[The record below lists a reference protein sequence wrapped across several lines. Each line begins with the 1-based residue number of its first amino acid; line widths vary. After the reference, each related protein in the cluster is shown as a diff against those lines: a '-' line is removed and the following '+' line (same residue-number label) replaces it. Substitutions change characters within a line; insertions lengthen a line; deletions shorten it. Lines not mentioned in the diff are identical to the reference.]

1 MHALANRILAEPQ
14 PIMAIPNIVHTS
26 GYCSV
31 PENFIERFTSDESEI
46 DIDFSCR
53 PSSEEMI
60 KNQKQLR
67 GPK

>member
-1 MHALANRILAEPQ
+1 MHALASRILAEPQ
-14 PIMAIPNIVHTS
+14 PIVAIPNVVHTS
-26 GYCSV
+26 DYRSV
-31 PENFIERFTSDESEI
+31 PENCFERFTSDESEI
-46 DIDFSCR
+46 DIDFSGR